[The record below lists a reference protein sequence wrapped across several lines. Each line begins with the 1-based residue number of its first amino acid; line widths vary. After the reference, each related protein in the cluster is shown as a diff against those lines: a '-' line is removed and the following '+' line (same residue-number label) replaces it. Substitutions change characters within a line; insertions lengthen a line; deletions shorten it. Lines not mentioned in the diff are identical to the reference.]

1 MPTSRQR
8 ANVTE
13 RRNGA
18 NRSASHTKRTLAPYL
33 YILPAFLVYGAF
45 LLYPLGRA
53 IHLSLFDWDGLTLA
67 TFVGF
72 DNYTDIINDERLK
85 AAFGHALVFVFFYA
99 VLPVCIGLVTAAV
112 LTRARVRGLSLF
124 RTVVFLPQVIAMVV
138 VAVAW
143 RQIYAP
149 DGYLNTGLRALG
161 LDQITRAWLGDY
173 DFSLPAVG
181 LIGTWVCTGLVTVL
195 LMAGM
200 AKIPLEQFESAR
212 LDGSGVIR
220 EFFSIIVPSVRA
232 EVTVALTLTIVASLR
247 TFDLIYMTT
256 RGGPGSSTTVPSYE
270 VYRRAFELGQV
281 GSAAAVGVTLTA
293 IIFLITLVVNR
304 IGDRTTT

>member
-8 ANVTE
+8 TNVTE

-149 DGYLNTGLRALG
+149 DGYLNTGLQALG

>member
-8 ANVTE
+8 VDLAG
-13 RRNGA
+13 RR
-18 NRSASHTKRTLAPYL
+18 RSVSGSDSHVKRSIAPYL

-53 IHLSLFDWDGLTLA
+53 VHLSLFNWDGLTLA

-72 DNYTDIINDERLK
+72 DNYTDIINDARLR
-85 AAFGHALVFVFFYA
+85 AAFGHALVFVFFYSI
-99 VLPVCIGLVTAAV
+99 LPVCIGLVVAAV

-161 LDQITRAWLGDY
+161 LDHLTRAWLGDY
-173 DFSLPAVG
+173 AFSLPAVG

-212 LDGSGVIR
+212 LDGSGGIR

-232 EVTVALTLTIVASLR
+232 EVTVALTLTLVASLR
-247 TFDLIYMTT
+247 TFDPIYMTT
-256 RGGPGSSTTVPSYE
+256 RGGAGSSTTVPSYE

-281 GSAAAVGVTLTA
+281 GSAAAVGVALTA
-293 IIFLITLVVNR
+293 VIFLITLAVNR

>member
-8 ANVTE
+8 ANVTG

-18 NRSASHTKRTLAPYL
+18 TRSASHPKRTLAPYL

-304 IGDRTTT
+304 IGDRTTA